1 MLIVGLTGNIG
12 SGKTTIATI
21 FKILGIEVYNSD
33 QAGHRL
39 LNDSSTI
46 PQLVSLLGEEILDSN
61 KKPIRSKIA
70 AKVFNN
76 NNLLEQLNAIIHPL
90 VQADFKR
97 WTEDRVERPFIIKES
112 AILFEAG
119 IDSTCDYTIVVSAPE
134 TLRIERVIKR
144 DHLSEAEIKNRIAK
158 QWDEKKKINLAS
170 FIIKNDGESLVIP
183 QVIDVYYKLM
193 AESEKKKGSL
203 SQQNK

>member
-1 MLIVGLTGNIG
+1 MTGNIG

-33 QAGHRL
+33 QAGHRI
-39 LNDSSTI
+39 LNDSTTI

-97 WTEDRVERPFIIKES
+97 WTEERIDTPFIIKES

-119 IDSTCDYTIVVSAPE
+119 IDTTCDSTIVVTAPE
-134 TLRIERVIKR
+134 TLRIERVLKR
-144 DHLSEAEIKNRIAK
+144 DHLTEADIKSRISK
-158 QWDEKKKINLAS
+158 QWAEEKKISLAS
-170 FIIKNDGESLVIP
+170 YIIKNDGESFVIP
-183 QVIDVYYKLM
+183 QVVDIYSKLM
-193 AESEKKKGSL
+193 KESQKKKGAL
-203 SQQNK
+203 SQ

>member
-33 QAGHRL
+33 QAGHRI
-39 LNDSSTI
+39 LNDSTTI
-46 PQLVSLLGEEILDSN
+46 PQLVTLLGEEILDSN

-97 WTEDRVERPFIIKES
+97 WTEERIDSPFIIKES

-119 IDSTCDYTIVVSAPE
+119 IDTTCDSTIVVTAPD
-134 TLRIERVIKR
+134 TLRIERVLKR
-144 DHLSEAEIKNRIAK
+144 DHLTEAEIKSRISK
-158 QWDEKKKINLAS
+158 QWAEEKKISLAS
-170 FIIKNDGESLVIP
+170 YIIKNDGESFVIP
-183 QVIDVYYKLM
+183 QVVDIYNKLM
-193 AESEKKKGSL
+193 KESQKKKGAL
-203 SQQNK
+203 PQ

>member
-33 QAGHRL
+33 QAGHRI
-39 LNDSSTI
+39 LNDSTTN

-97 WTEDRVERPFIIKES
+97 WTEERIDTPFIIKES

-119 IDSTCDYTIVVSAPE
+119 IDTTCDSTIVVTAPE
-134 TLRIERVIKR
+134 TLRIERVLKR
-144 DHLSEAEIKNRIAK
+144 DHLTEADIKSRISK
-158 QWDEKKKINLAS
+158 QWAEEKKISLAS
-170 FIIKNDGESLVIP
+170 YIIKNDGESFVIP
-183 QVIDVYYKLM
+183 QVVDIYSKLM
-193 AESEKKKGSL
+193 KESQKKKGAL
-203 SQQNK
+203 SQ

>member
-1 MLIVGLTGNIG
+1 MLIIGLTGNIG

-33 QAGHRL
+33 QAGHRI
-39 LNDSSTI
+39 LNDSTTI

-70 AKVFNN
+70 AKVFINN
-76 NNLLEQLNAIIHPL
+76 DLLEQLNAIIHPL

-97 WTEDRVERPFIIKES
+97 WTEERIDSPFIIKES

-119 IDSTCDYTIVVSAPE
+119 IDTTCDSTIVVTAPE
-134 TLRIERVIKR
+134 TLRIERVLKR
-144 DHLSEAEIKNRIAK
+144 DHLTEAEIKSRISK
-158 QWDEKKKINLAS
+158 QWAEEKKISLAS
-170 FIIKNDGESLVIP
+170 YIIKNDGESFVIP
-183 QVIDVYYKLM
+183 QVVDIYNKIM
-193 AESEKKKGSL
+193 KESQKKKGAL
-203 SQQNK
+203 SQ

>member
-1 MLIVGLTGNIG
+1 MFIVGLTGNIG

-33 QAGHRL
+33 QAGHRI
-39 LNDSSTI
+39 LNDSTTI
-46 PQLVSLLGEEILDSN
+46 PQLVSLLGEEILDLN

-76 NNLLEQLNAIIHPL
+76 NDLLEQLNAIIHPL

-97 WTEDRVERPFIIKES
+97 WTEERIDSPFIIKES

-119 IDSTCDYTIVVSAPE
+119 IDTTCDSTIVVTAPE
-134 TLRIERVIKR
+134 TLRIERVLKR
-144 DHLSEAEIKNRIAK
+144 DHLTEAEIKSRISK
-158 QWDEKKKINLAS
+158 QWAEEKKISLAS
-170 FIIKNDGESLVIP
+170 YIIKNDGESFVIP
-183 QVIDVYYKLM
+183 QVVDIYNKLM
-193 AESEKKKGSL
+193 KESQKKKGAL
-203 SQQNK
+203 SQ

>member
-33 QAGHRL
+33 QAGHRI
-39 LNDSSTI
+39 LNDSTTI

-97 WTEDRVERPFIIKES
+97 WTEERIDSPFIIKES

-119 IDSTCDYTIVVSAPE
+119 IDTTCDSTIVVTAPE
-134 TLRIERVIKR
+134 TLRIERVLKR
-144 DHLSEAEIKNRIAK
+144 DHLTEADIKSRISK
-158 QWDEKKKINLAS
+158 QWAEEKKISLAS
-170 FIIKNDGESLVIP
+170 YIIKNDGESFVIP
-183 QVIDVYYKLM
+183 QVVDIYNKLM
-193 AESEKKKGSL
+193 KESQKKKGAL
-203 SQQNK
+203 PQ

>member
-33 QAGHRL
+33 QAGHRI
-39 LNDSSTI
+39 LNDSTTI

-90 VQADFKR
+90 VQADIKR
-97 WTEDRVERPFIIKES
+97 WTEERIDSPFIIKES

-119 IDSTCDYTIVVSAPE
+119 IDTTCDSTIVVTAPE
-134 TLRIERVIKR
+134 TLRIERVLKR
-144 DHLSEAEIKNRIAK
+144 DHLTEADIKSRISK
-158 QWDEKKKINLAS
+158 QWAEEKKISLAS
-170 FIIKNDGESLVIP
+170 YIIKNDGESFVIP
-183 QVIDVYYKLM
+183 QVVDIYNKLM
-193 AESEKKKGSL
+193 KESQKKKGAL
-203 SQQNK
+203 PQ

>member
-33 QAGHRL
+33 QAGHRI

-70 AKVFNN
+70 AKVFINN
-76 NNLLEQLNAIIHPL
+76 DLLEQLNAIIHPL

-97 WTEDRVERPFIIKES
+97 WTEERIDSPFIIKES

-119 IDSTCDYTIVVSAPE
+119 IDTTCDSTIVVTAPE
-134 TLRIERVIKR
+134 TLRIERVLKR
-144 DHLSEAEIKNRIAK
+144 DHLTEAEIKGRISK
-158 QWDEKKKINLAS
+158 QWAEEKKISLAS
-170 FIIKNDGESLVIP
+170 YIIKNDGESFVIP
-183 QVIDVYYKLM
+183 QVVDIYNKLM
-193 AESEKKKGSL
+193 KESQKKKGAL
-203 SQQNK
+203 SQ

>member
-33 QAGHRL
+33 HAGHRI
-39 LNDSSTI
+39 LNASSTI

-76 NNLLEQLNAIIHPL
+76 SNLLEQLNAIIHPL

-97 WTEDRVERPFIIKES
+97 WTEERIDSPFIIKES

-119 IDSTCDYTIVVSAPE
+119 IDTTCDSTIVVTAPE
-134 TLRIERVIKR
+134 TLRIERVLKR
-144 DHLSEAEIKNRIAK
+144 DHLSEAEIKSRISK
-158 QWDEKKKINLAS
+158 QWAEEKKISLAS
-170 FIIKNDGESLVIP
+170 YIIKNDGESFVIP
-183 QVIDVYYKLM
+183 QVVDIYNKLM
-193 AESEKKKGSL
+193 KESQKKKGAL
-203 SQQNK
+203 SH

>member
-33 QAGHRL
+33 QAGHRI
-39 LNDSSTI
+39 LNDSTTI

-90 VQADFKR
+90 VQADIKR
-97 WTEDRVERPFIIKES
+97 WTEERIDSPFIIKES

-119 IDSTCDYTIVVSAPE
+119 IDTTCDSTIVVTAPE
-134 TLRIERVIKR
+134 TLRIERVLKR
-144 DHLSEAEIKNRIAK
+144 DHLTEAEIKSRISK
-158 QWDEKKKINLAS
+158 QWAEEKKISLAS
-170 FIIKNDGESLVIP
+170 YIIKNDGESFVIP
-183 QVIDVYYKLM
+183 QVVDIYNKIM
-193 AESEKKKGSL
+193 KESQKKKGAL
-203 SQQNK
+203 SQ

>member
-33 QAGHRL
+33 QAGHRI
-39 LNDSSTI
+39 LNDSTTI

-97 WTEDRVERPFIIKES
+97 WTEEGIDSPFIIKES

-119 IDSTCDYTIVVSAPE
+119 IDTTCDSTIAVTAPE
-134 TLRIERVIKR
+134 TLRIERVLKR
-144 DHLSEAEIKNRIAK
+144 DHLTEAEIKSRISK
-158 QWDEKKKINLAS
+158 QWAEEKKISLAS
-170 FIIKNDGESLVIP
+170 YIIKNDGESFVIP
-183 QVIDVYYKLM
+183 QVVDIYNKLM
-193 AESEKKKGSL
+193 KESQKKKGAL
-203 SQQNK
+203 PQ

>member
-33 QAGHRL
+33 QAGHRI
-39 LNDSSTI
+39 LNDSTTI

-97 WTEDRVERPFIIKES
+97 WTEERIDTPFIIKES

-119 IDSTCDYTIVVSAPE
+119 IDTTCDSTIVVTAPE
-134 TLRIERVIKR
+134 TLRIERVLKR
-144 DHLSEAEIKNRIAK
+144 DHLTEADIKSRISK
-158 QWDEKKKINLAS
+158 QWAEEKKISLAS
-170 FIIKNDGESLVIP
+170 YIIKNDGESFVIP
-183 QVIDVYYKLM
+183 QVVDIYSKLM
-193 AESEKKKGSL
+193 KESQKKKGAL
-203 SQQNK
+203 SQ